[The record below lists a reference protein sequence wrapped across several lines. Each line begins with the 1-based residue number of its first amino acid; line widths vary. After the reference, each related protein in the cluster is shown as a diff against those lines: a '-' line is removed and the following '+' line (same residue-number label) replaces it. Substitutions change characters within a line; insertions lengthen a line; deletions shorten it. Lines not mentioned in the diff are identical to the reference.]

1 MAPDV
6 LLLHGLK
13 NKNKTMC
20 THKTL
25 QDLIMMLRALK
36 IAGKIQVLLRYKTNP
51 WGNTVVLQITDHKQ
65 KLVIKKNNT

>member
-20 THKTL
+20 M
-25 QDLIMMLRALK
+25 QGLIVMLKALK
-36 IAGKIQVLLRYKTNP
+36 IAGKIQVLLRYKTNL
-51 WGNTVVLQITDHKQ
+51 WGNTVVLQITDHK
-65 KLVIKKNNT
+65 